1 MNEKYVEALE
11 QYELEIFSVRKGRGS
26 WICETEDGCKLLK
39 EYRGTV
45 KRLEFEDQ
53 VLDQLDTGG
62 ALLCPQPGGQP
73 SVHRRGRDALCVKGL
88 VFGPGMRLEG

>member
-45 KRLEFEDQ
+45 KLS
-53 VLDQLDTGG
+53 LI
-62 ALLCPQPGGQP
+62 
-73 SVHRRGRDALCVKGL
+73 HI
-88 VFGPGMRLEG
+88 

>member
-45 KRLEFEDQ
+45 KRLEFDQ
-53 VLDQLDTGG
+53 YCAGLGCIEGVGG
-62 ALLCPQPGGQP
+62 W
-73 SVHRRGRDALCVKGL
+73 RRRAAKYL
-88 VFGPGMRLEG
+88 R